1 MIAWIRWIAVA
12 LAVMPAA
19 AATAARTV
27 DRYTAERRDVTLE
40 ITMPRAD
47 IVRIR
52 AGKGALPEDAS
63 WAVLPD
69 ARRQHV
75 PFEVTNAGNTA
86 VLRTAAL
93 AVTLDRA
100 TLAIT
105 VRDAQGRMVL
115 ADAPGEALHLA
126 DGGFRLRKTMAA
138 DAHYFGLGD
147 KTGALDRRGGAFT
160 LWNADQFGFGTA
172 TDPLYK
178 SIPFV
183 LGLDDGGHAFGLFMD
198 NSWRSFFDFGKSE
211 RNAFV
216 FGAEGGPIDYYV
228 MAGPGPKDVVRAYA
242 WLTGTPPLTPRW
254 ALGFQQSRWS
264 YMTQHEVQGIAD
276 RLRADRIP
284 ADVVWL
290 DIDYQDRNRPFTV
303 NTQAF
308 PDLSGLVAR
317 LKTQALHLVAITD
330 LHIADAPNQGYAPY
344 DSGMAADVFMKKP
357 DGTPFVGPVW
367 PGPSVFPDFTRA
379 KVRDWWG
386 AQYRDFVDMGIAGFW
401 NDMNEPAVFDPPTK
415 TMPLDVINT
424 IEEPG
429 FAPRKTTQAEVHNLV
444 GMLNSR
450 ATYDGVLKLAPDK
463 RPFVMTRASFAG
475 GQRYAATWTGD
486 NSSSWAQLKLSVS
499 QLVNLGLSGFAY
511 AGDDI
516 GGFAGDPP
524 SPELLTRWI
533 EVGAFN
539 PIFRDHYQKG
549 KAAQEVW
556 VHGQQQEDIRRRYI
570 EERYR
575 LMPYIYALADEN
587 SRTGMP
593 LMRPVF
599 LDYPAIIAK
608 GDRLGGTEDEFMLG
622 SDLLVAPPT
631 TWESPAPYA
640 ITLPGPGWYDYWT
653 GLPVQGAGTIETPTL
668 DRLPVFVRPGAIVP
682 RQPLVQSTVET
693 PKGRMQIDVY
703 PGPDCAGTL
712 YLDDGESFAY
722 KRGGYL
728 RQQVTCDPGSLSFGA
743 RAGNFAPWWTG
754 FDVVVH
760 GWNRS
765 ARAVS
770 IDGTPVAATVD
781 ARAQTLRFALPDMA
795 RPTRVSFGP

>member
-1 MIAWIRWIAVA
+1 MSVWTRWIAVA
-12 LAVMPAA
+12 LAVMPV
-19 AATAARTV
+19 AATARTV
-27 DRYTAERRDVTLE
+27 DHYGAERHGVVVE

-52 AGKGALPEDAS
+52 AGKGALAEDAS

-69 ARRQHV
+69 MRRQRV
-75 PFEVTNAGNTA
+75 PFDVTIAGDVTM
-86 VLRTAAL
+86 LRTAAL
-93 AVTLDRA
+93 SVTLDRA
-100 TLAIT
+100 TLGIT
-105 VRDAQGRMVL
+105 VRDGQGRVVL
-115 ADAPGEALHLA
+115 ADAPGESLRFA

-147 KTGALDRRGGAFT
+147 KTGALDRRGSAFT
-160 LWNADQFGFGTA
+160 LWNSDQFGFGTA

-183 LGLDDGGHAFGLFMD
+183 LGLDDAGHGFGLFMD

-211 RNAFV
+211 RNAFA
-216 FGAEGGPIDYYV
+216 FGAEGGPVDYYV
-228 MAGPGPKDVVRAYA
+228 MAGPGPKDVVQAYA
-242 WLTGTPPLTPRW
+242 WLTGKPPLTPRW

-264 YMTQHEVQGIAD
+264 YMTQQEVQGIAD

-284 ADVVWL
+284 ADVLWL

-303 NTQAF
+303 DTRAF
-308 PDLSGLVAR
+308 PDLPGLVSR
-317 LKTQALHLVAITD
+317 LKTQSLHLVAITD
-330 LHIADAPNQGYAPY
+330 LHIADAPNQGYKPF

-379 KVRDWWG
+379 TVRDWWG
-386 AQYRDFVDMGIAGFW
+386 AQYRDFVQMGIAGFW
-401 NDMNEPAVFDPPTK
+401 NDMNEPAVFDTPTK
-415 TMPLDVINT
+415 TMPLDVVNV

-429 FAPRKTTQAEVHNLV
+429 FAPRKTTQAEAHNLV

-450 ATYDGVLKLAPDK
+450 ATYEGVLGLAPDK

-556 VHGQQQEDIRRRYI
+556 VHGKQQEDIRRRYI

-587 SRTGMP
+587 SRTGLP

-599 LDYPAIIAK
+599 LEYPGMIAK
-608 GDRLGGTEDEFMLG
+608 GNRLGGTEDQFMLG
-622 SDLLVAPPT
+622 RDLLVAPPV
-631 TWESPAPYA
+631 TWESRAPYSV
-640 ITLPGPGWYDYWT
+640 TLPGPGWYDYWT
-653 GLPVQGAGTIETPTL
+653 GLPVQGAGTIETPML
-668 DRLPVFVRPGAIVP
+668 DHLPVFVRPGAILP
-682 RQPLVQSTVET
+682 RQPLVQSTTEL
-693 PKGRMQIDVY
+693 PKGRLQLDVY

-712 YLDDGESFAY
+712 YLDDGESLAY
-722 KRGGYL
+722 KRDGYL
-728 RQQVTCDPGSLSFGA
+728 RQRLTCDATSLSFGA
-743 RAGNFAPWWTG
+743 RTGAFKPWWTG

-765 ARAVS
+765 APSVS
-770 IDGTPVAATVD
+770 LDGKPVAATID
-781 ARAQTLRFALPDMA
+781 PHAATIRFALPDVA
-795 RPTRVSFGP
+795 RPTRVSFGT